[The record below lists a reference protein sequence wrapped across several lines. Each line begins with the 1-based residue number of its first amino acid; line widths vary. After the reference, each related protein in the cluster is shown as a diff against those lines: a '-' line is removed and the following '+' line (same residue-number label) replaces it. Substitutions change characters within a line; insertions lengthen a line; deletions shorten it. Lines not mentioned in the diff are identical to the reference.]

1 MLAVADQRK
10 HPEAPRTEKVLPGV
24 WRLRLPLPWPGVPH
38 GNVWAAAADGGIV
51 LFDTGIGGKG
61 RLRQFDLA
69 LAQAG
74 FGLEDVRLLVCTHSH
89 TDHYGLAA
97 PIVEKAGCEL
107 WMHPAWEHVRLLA
120 DDPAA
125 ALEQRLEVARQS
137 GVPVAGLERYREA
150 RKDDDDNGI
159 DAIIE
164 PDRDLLPGVE
174 VETDLGL
181 WQVHETPG
189 HAPSHVVLHQP
200 ERKLMISGDHL
211 LGRTVLFFDHGHS
224 PDPVGEFLGSLDAV
238 EPLEV
243 ELCLPGHG
251 RPFRDPKAKIAEAR
265 RQVEEL
271 LGKTRDALAEGERT
285 AFEIVAEIVGA
296 DNVNTP
302 VSAWVLQ
309 IVLSC
314 LDHLAILGEVAK
326 VDGTDPQKWK
336 LA

>member
-1 MLAVADQRK
+1 MAGEARAN
-10 HPEAPRTEKVLPGV
+10 APRTEKVLPGV

-38 GNVWAAAADGGIV
+38 GNAWAVAAGDGIV

-61 RLRQFDLA
+61 RMRQLDLA
-69 LAQAG
+69 LGQVG
-74 FGLEDVRLLVCTHSH
+74 FGVEDVRLLVCTHAH

-97 PIVEKAGCEL
+97 PIVEAAGCEL
-107 WMHPAWEHVRLLA
+107 WMHPAWEHVRPMA

-125 ALEQRLEVARQS
+125 ALENRIEVARQS
-137 GVPVAGLERYREA
+137 GVPAEALERYRES
-150 RKDDDDNGI
+150 RSGDTETGI
-159 DAIIE
+159 DGIVE
-164 PDRDLLPGVE
+164 PDRDLLPGIE
-174 VETDLGL
+174 VETDLGT
-181 WQVHETPG
+181 WQVYETPG

-200 ERKLMISGDHL
+200 ERRLLISGDHL

-224 PDPVGEFLGSLDAV
+224 PDPVGEFLRGLDEV

-243 ELCLPGHG
+243 DLVLPGHG
-251 RPFRDPKAKIAEAR
+251 RPFRDPEVKIAEAR

-271 LGKTRDALAEGERT
+271 IGKVRASLAEGDKT
-285 AFEIVAEIVGA
+285 GFEIVGEIVGA
-296 DNVNTP
+296 ENVNTP

-314 LDHLAILGEVAK
+314 LDHLTILGEVEK
-326 VDGTDPQKWK
+326 VEGTDPRRWK

>member
-1 MLAVADQRK
+1 MTEDRK
-10 HPEAPRTEKVLPGV
+10 RPEAPRAEKVLPGV
-24 WRLRLPLPWPGVPH
+24 WRLRLALPWPGVPH
-38 GNVWAAAADGGIV
+38 GNVWAVAADDGIV

-74 FGLEDVRLLVCTHSH
+74 FGIEDIQLLVCTHSH

-97 PIVEKAGCEL
+97 PIVAGARCEL

-125 ALEQRLEVARQS
+125 ALEHRIEVARQS
-137 GVPVAGLERYREA
+137 GVPTAALERYRES
-150 RKDDDDNGI
+150 RSDDNETGI
-159 DAIIE
+159 DAIVE
-164 PDRDLLPGVE
+164 PNRDLVPGVE
-174 VETDLGL
+174 VETDLGA

-189 HAPSHVVLHQP
+189 HAPSHVILHQP
-200 ERKLMISGDHL
+200 ERRLMISGDHL

-224 PDPVGEFLGSLDAV
+224 PDPIGEFLGSLDEV
-238 EPLEV
+238 EPLAV
-243 ELCLPGHG
+243 DLCLPGHG
-251 RPFRDPKAKIAEAR
+251 RPFRDPGAKIAEAR
-265 RQVEEL
+265 RQVDEL
-271 LGKTRDALAEGERT
+271 LGKVREALAPGEKM

-314 LDHLAILGEVAK
+314 LDHLAILGEVAP
-326 VDGTDPQKWK
+326 VPDTDPQRWV
-336 LA
+336 LQ

>member
-1 MLAVADQRK
+1 MAEDRK
-10 HPEAPRTEKVLPGV
+10 RPEAPRAEKVLPGI

-38 GNVWAAAADGGIV
+38 GNAWAVAAGGGIV
-51 LFDTGIGGKG
+51 LFDTGIGGEG
-61 RLRQFDLA
+61 RMRQFDLA

-74 FGLEDVRLLVCTHSH
+74 FDLGDVKLLVCTHSH

-97 PIVEKAGCEL
+97 PIVENAGCEL
-107 WMHPAWEHVRLLA
+107 WMHPKWEHVRLLA

-159 DAIIE
+159 DAIVE

-174 VETDLGL
+174 VETDLGT

-200 ERKLMISGDHL
+200 ESKLMISGDHL

-224 PDPVGEFLGSLDAV
+224 PDPVGEFLASLDEV
-238 EPLEV
+238 EPLDV
-243 ELCLPGHG
+243 NLCLPGHG
-251 RPFRDPKAKIAEAR
+251 RPFRDPEAKIAEAR
-265 RQVEEL
+265 RQVGEL
-271 LGKTRDALAEGERT
+271 LGKTRDALGEGEKT
-285 AFEIVAEIVGA
+285 GFEIVAEIVGA

-314 LDHLAILGEVAK
+314 LDHMVIVGEVVK
-326 VDGTDPQKWK
+326 VDGTDPQRWG